1 MALYII
7 YTVWEYLGVP
17 QFPYTPPRL
26 TPSVL
31 ARDKSHG
38 ESGRAILRNAARER
52 GRYHLAGQ
60 VYTRL
65 PGYSGRASAHCGAM
79 HTIRDRSPGP
89 RPSMKDRSPG
99 PKSSIMG
106 IPRSGAHGQTL
117 SDVVDVRLKSVC
129 TMTHVRLLAPVQMT
143 SLNVERAVG
152 EHSEPTQCCRD
163 PASVNPGQPGVGPQ
177 GYVRGRK

>member
-38 ESGRAILRNAARER
+38 ESGRAILRNAARGEGTIPLSWPSVHPAAWVFR
-52 GRYHLAGQ
+52 ESLSSLRCNAHDKG
-60 VYTRL
+60 
-65 PGYSGRASAHCGAM
+65 PKSGAE
-79 HTIRDRSPGP
+79 TLD
-89 RPSMKDRSPG
+89 KDRSPG